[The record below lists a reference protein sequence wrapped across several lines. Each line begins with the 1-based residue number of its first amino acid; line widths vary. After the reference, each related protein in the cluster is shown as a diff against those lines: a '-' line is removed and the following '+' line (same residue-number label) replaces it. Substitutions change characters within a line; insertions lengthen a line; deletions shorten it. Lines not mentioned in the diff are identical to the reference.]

1 MDLFCHEWEVRNP
14 GRECL
19 LLGDQLRAHR
29 QVEVVRSALKHGVTC
44 WWLVANTSHF
54 LQVLDDKCFACVK
67 KYLPVL
73 SDQSIVDAL
82 LTNKSARDCV
92 LQAAY
97 EAERLSFT
105 HTTIRASFRSVG
117 LVPWDPT
124 RVLHLARVNLG
135 MDLPSYGVAD
145 AARAAAAAVIRLSHD
160 RHMAGKKK
168 VVAGRAVIEKRQ
180 IYSAAD
186 LVAADRARV
195 AAKVAAEKAKAAKDA
210 QKEATKLQVA
220 RDKVEQ
226 ERQRVLA
233 TCRLCTSRVHRGGK
247 LWSVCGCGRFR
258 VCPMC
263 MKQSVGKALVAAHVM
278 GCLQRG

>member
-1 MDLFCHEWEVRNP
+1 
-14 GRECL
+14 
-19 LLGDQLRAHR
+19 
-29 QVEVVRSALKHGVTC
+29 
-44 WWLVANTSHF
+44 
-54 LQVLDDKCFACVK
+54 
-67 KYLPVL
+67 
-73 SDQSIVDAL
+73 
-82 LTNKSARDCV
+82 V

-97 EAERLSFT
+97 EAERLRCT
-105 HTTIRASFRSVG
+105 HTTIRASFRAVG

-124 RVLHLARVNLG
+124 RVLHLALVNLG

-145 AARAAAAAVIRLSHD
+145 AAQAATAAVIHLSHD

-168 VVAGRAVIEKRQ
+168 VVAGRAAVDRRR

-186 LVAADRARV
+186 LVAAHRARV

-233 TCRLCTSRVHRGGK
+233 TCRLRTSRVHRGGK
-247 LWSVCGCGRFR
+247 LWSVCSRGRFR
-258 VCPMC
+258 VCPI
-263 MKQSVGKALVAAHVM
+263 
-278 GCLQRG
+278 

>member
-1 MDLFCHEWEVRNP
+1 MCFLAPASTGFSTSK
-14 GRECL
+14 
-19 LLGDQLRAHR
+19 
-29 QVEVVRSALKHGVTC
+29 VRSIYNNGRGEHNKHNANSLLSATEDQAL
-44 WWLVANTSHF
+44 LYAAQRLAMPTS
-54 LQVLDDKCFACVK
+54 L
-67 KYLPVL
+67 LPML
-73 SDQSIVDAL
+73 SDQNIIDAL

-92 LQAAY
+92 LQPVY
-97 EAERLSFT
+97 KAERLIFT

-124 RVLHLARVNLG
+124 RVLHLAGINLG

-145 AARAAAAAVIRLSHD
+145 AAQAAATAVIRLSHD

-168 VVAGRAVIEKRQ
+168 VVAGRAAVEKRRL
-180 IYSAAD
+180 YSAAD

-195 AAKVAAEKAKAAKDA
+195 AAKVPAEKAKAAKDA
-210 QKEATKLQVA
+210 QKETTKLQVA

-233 TCRLCTSRVHRGGK
+233 TCRVCTSRVHCGGK
-247 LWSVCGCGRFR
+247 LWTVCGCGEFR

-263 MKQSVGKALVAAHVM
+263 MKQSVGNTLVAAHVM